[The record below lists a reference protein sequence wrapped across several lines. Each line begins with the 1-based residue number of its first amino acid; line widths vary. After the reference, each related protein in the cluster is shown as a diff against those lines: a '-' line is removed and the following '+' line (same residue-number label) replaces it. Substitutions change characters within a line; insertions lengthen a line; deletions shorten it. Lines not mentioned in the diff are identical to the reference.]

1 MYVAIG
7 HGAIQRSRSGIK
19 SRMKP
24 VNKLTGI
31 IQNKSIGAIRLWRSR
46 VTTKARASV
55 KERHKFEIIFSFSG
69 RSLPE
74 PWPKMKRVV
83 STTRSISSDI
93 IDNGILM

>member
-31 IQNKSIGAIRLWRSR
+31 IQKKSIGAIRLWRSS

-55 KERHKFEIIFSFSG
+55 KERHKFEIIFFSVAVRYRNLG
-69 RSLPE
+69 QR
-74 PWPKMKRVV
+74 
-83 STTRSISSDI
+83 
-93 IDNGILM
+93 